1 MTSKMKTSMTT
12 TSSKIILRFDSLL
25 TIWFS
30 NRFRFY
36 EYFKTEDSFI
46 VMVVTK
52 GKKTF
57 FQTDKNYKVTKVGF
71 GKV

>member
-36 EYFKTEDSFI
+36 DYFKTEDSLI
-46 VMVVTK
+46 IMVVTK
-52 GKKTF
+52 GNTTF